1 MFTGKCM
8 AAVCTITILL
18 HFLENYGMMKE
29 IDMLEQII
37 QPLLTWYDTNHRTLP
52 WRETKDPY
60 HIWISEIMLQQ
71 TRVEAVRPYFERFIE
86 ALPTIHDLAICQE
99 ERLLKLWEGLG
110 YYNRVRNM
118 QKAAVQIE
126 KQYGGKLPADF
137 EQLRSLKGIGDYT
150 AGAIASIAFEL
161 PVPAVDGNVMRIW
174 SRLVCCE
181 EDILKD
187 KVRKEA
193 FRQLKEIMPA
203 GRSGDL
209 NQAFMDLG
217 SMICLPKGA
226 SRCEDCPL
234 RFACQAAGQGLVD
247 ILPVRKIAK
256 ERRLE
261 KRTIL
266 VVRDGD
272 KVALHKRNDNGLLAG
287 LYELPGLED
296 YYDEKEI
303 LTYLK
308 QRHLMPLFIEK
319 LEDAKH
325 VFSHVEWHMQGFL
338 IRVASL
344 ENMPTDDWIFA
355 DAKTA
360 MQEYPLPA
368 AFRAYASYV
377 NIQLGAFR
385 KTEM

>member
-37 QPLLTWYDTNHRTLP
+37 QPLLNWYDTNHRTLP

-126 KQYGGKLPADF
+126 TQYGGKLPGDF

-247 ILPVRKIAK
+247 ILPVRKKAK